1 MTSKNSTH
9 SAAKRLDRHAIR
21 EIAGN
26 IEDAKLAAI
35 ERSGA
40 TLEQLEEAVAWT
52 SGLTGVMGKERRPLS
67 GVVSRLYEILT
78 ADEDFPDERE

>member
-9 SAAKRLDRHAIR
+9 TAAERLGHHAIR

-26 IEDAKLAAI
+26 IEDAKIAAI

-52 SGLTGVMGKERRPLS
+52 SGLSGVMGKERRPLS

-78 ADEDFPDERE
+78 ADEDFPDERG